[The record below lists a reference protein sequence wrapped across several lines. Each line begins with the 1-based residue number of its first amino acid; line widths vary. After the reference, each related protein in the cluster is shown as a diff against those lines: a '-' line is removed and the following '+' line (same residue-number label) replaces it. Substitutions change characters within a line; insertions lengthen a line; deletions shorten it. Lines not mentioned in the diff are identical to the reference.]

1 MEAART
7 LQTGQLP
14 DNSHL
19 TSVIDKANQALLS
32 NSGNTMAQK
41 TAAVLE
47 STKAF
52 LNEKNQNS
60 ELQNLYQHGLEAGS
74 ATSGAARGVA
84 SGMQG
89 TGTHLRSNLP
99 SRTFLKELATSS
111 EFRSLLMQAIQ
122 WVRTNF
128 IQRSEGQSST
138 SMQQQIWD
146 QYRQFVRV
154 LASKPEYYQAI
165 NGFYDVLYE
174 LRTNMRSQL
183 PEAQSSL
190 RDPAKAAAIDARAFL
205 ENLAGGYSLEPVI
218 NDLRAIADY
227 MKTDARLSMY
237 LREAR
242 DFLESCIRNPTLM
255 EQDATFSRAQGLYQ
269 QGMSFGREYKEST
282 FMRDLFTQV
291 QSFMQAIR
299 NDPTNQ
305 RLAADLRSLAAEFI
319 TTAPDG
325 TQRLN
330 TDAISQIRQ
339 MLVPLIVEQLDVVP
353 IPRIEG
359 HNESMQWSFDNLVFH
374 GYDVLPDH
382 IGFKYDNDM
391 DFNFRDLSVNKARQH
406 LLIRIRNM
414 NLHMRDVHFWFKRTA
429 TPKIEDEGRADV
441 HLRGK
446 GLNLDIR
453 VWVNPTAP
461 FFQVYDVDCRINRL
475 KIKILEA
482 RHEFLLNT
490 VTTVLSPIIRR
501 RVEHAVE
508 DKLRQML
515 VKVEAVM
522 NRGAEQVRVGAH
534 KVADA
539 QFGIPKLIQ
548 GAQHIRSSGQEAV
561 TQTKTEQS
569 TISGHV
575 QGSAT
580 FQPSNPSY

>member
-1 MEAART
+1 
-7 LQTGQLP
+7 
-14 DNSHL
+14 
-19 TSVIDKANQALLS
+19 
-32 NSGNTMAQK
+32 MAQK

-60 ELQNLYQHGLEAGS
+60 ELQSLYSHGMEAGS
-74 ATSGAARGVA
+74 GASEAARGMA
-84 SGMQG
+84 LSMHG
-89 TGTHLRSNLP
+89 TGGQFRENLP
-99 SRTFLKELATSS
+99 SRTFLKQLATSS
-111 EFRSLLMQAIQ
+111 EFRGVLMQAIQ
-122 WVRTNF
+122 WVRFNF
-128 IQRSEGQSST
+128 FQRTEAQPST
-138 SMQQQIWD
+138 GMGQQIWD
-146 QYRQFVRV
+146 QYKQFVRV

-174 LRTNMRSQL
+174 LRTTVRRQM
-183 PEAQSSL
+183 PAAQSNVQE
-190 RDPAKAAAIDARAFL
+190 PAKAAAIDARSFL
-205 ENLAGGYSLEPVI
+205 ENLAGGYSLEPII
-218 NDLRAIADY
+218 NDLRALGDY
-227 MKTDARLSMY
+227 MKSDTRLSMY
-237 LREAR
+237 IREAR
-242 DFLESCIRNPTLM
+242 DFLESCTRNPSLL
-255 EQDATFSRAQGLYQ
+255 EQEATFHRGQSLYQ
-269 QGMSFGREYKEST
+269 QGISFGREYKEST

-291 QSFMQAIR
+291 QTFMQAIR
-299 NDPTNQ
+299 DDPTNQ
-305 RLAADLRSLAAEFI
+305 RLAADLRSLASELI

-330 TDAISQIRQ
+330 TDALSQIRH

-374 GYDVLPDH
+374 GYDVMPEH
-382 IGFKYDNDM
+382 IGLKYDNDM
-391 DFNFRDLSVNKARQH
+391 DFNFRDLSLNKARQH

-490 VTTVLSPIIRR
+490 LTTVLSPIIRR

-508 DKLRQML
+508 DKLRQVL

-522 NRGAEQVRVGAH
+522 NRVAEQVRVGAH
-534 KVADA
+534 KITEA
-539 QFGIPKLIQ
+539 QFGIPKMIQ
-548 GAQHIRSSGQEAV
+548 TAQNQLRSSQEGKM
-561 TQTKTEQS
+561 TESKTEQS
-569 TISGHV
+569 SVSGHV